1 MLTAE
6 RRTHLLSVLARD
18 GKVVAKA
25 EAIKLGTSEDTIRR
39 DLGDLADEGLLQ
51 RVYGGALPVAP
62 AAQSYLART
71 TLATASKER
80 VARRAARLVKPGM
93 TVVLDGGT
101 TALALARALPA
112 HLAAAVIT
120 PSPLVAVALAET
132 TDAEIVMLGGVIH
145 RHSLVVGGALT
156 AESVGSLSAD
166 LFLLGV
172 TGVHPSAGLTTG
184 EIEDAAT
191 KRALAARSAATYV
204 LASAEKLGAASP
216 HRVLALEEIAGI
228 VTDGQ
233 DHPVLA
239 DLRAAGANLLS

>member
-6 RRTHLLSVLARD
+6 RRDHLLAVLARD
-18 GKVVAKA
+18 GKVVAKT
-25 EAIKLGTSEDTIRR
+25 EAAALDLSEDTIRR
-39 DLGDLADEGLLQ
+39 DLRDLAEEGLVQ

-62 AAQSYLART
+62 AARPYPART
-71 TLATASKER
+71 GLATASKER
-80 VARRAARLVKPGM
+80 VARRAAALIHPGM

-112 HLAAAVIT
+112 HLRATVVT

-132 TDAEIVMLGGVIH
+132 TDVEVVMLGGVVH
-145 RHSLVVGGALT
+145 RHSLVVGGALA
-156 AESVGSLSAD
+156 AEAISGLRAD

-191 KRALAARSAATYV
+191 KRAIAGRSAATYV

-216 HRVLALEEIAGI
+216 HRVLALEEIAGL
-228 VTDGQ
+228 VTDGE
-233 DHPVLA
+233 DHAVLT
-239 DLRAAGANLLS
+239 DLRAAGVAVLA

>member
-6 RRTHLLSVLARD
+6 RRAHLLAVLARD

-25 EAIKLGTSEDTIRR
+25 EAAALGLSEDTIRR
-39 DLGDLADEGLLQ
+39 DLRDLADEGLVQ

-62 AAQSYLART
+62 AAQPYSART
-71 TLATASKER
+71 MIATASKER
-80 VARRAARLVKPGM
+80 VARRAVTLVEPGM

-101 TALALARALPA
+101 TALALAHALPS
-112 HLAAAVIT
+112 HLRATIIT

-132 TDAEIVMLGGVIH
+132 TDAEIVLLGGVLH
-145 RHSLVVGGALT
+145 RHSLVVGGALA
-156 AESVGSLSAD
+156 AEAVSGLSAD

-172 TGVHPSAGLTTG
+172 TGVHPGAGLTTG

-191 KRALAARSAATYV
+191 KRAIAGRSAATYV

-216 HRVLALEEIAGI
+216 HRVLELGEIAGL
-228 VTDGQ
+228 VTDG
-233 DHPVLA
+233 DEHPVLGE
-239 DLRAAGANLLS
+239 LRSAGVTVLG